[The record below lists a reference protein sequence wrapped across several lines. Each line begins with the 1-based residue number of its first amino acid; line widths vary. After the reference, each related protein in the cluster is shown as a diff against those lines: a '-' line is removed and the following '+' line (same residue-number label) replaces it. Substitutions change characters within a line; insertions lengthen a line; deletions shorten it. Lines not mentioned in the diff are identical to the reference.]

1 MSNQVS
7 SEIKK
12 KLLLRVVKS
21 SFYMPQTEWILEPGE
36 YLVGRYPSN
45 EIVLPDP
52 YVSRKHARIFFK
64 DGEWYI
70 EDLGSTNGTYVDNE
84 NIKNRGIVKI
94 NDGSEILIGL
104 TKLAAKIMIE

>member
-1 MSNQVS
+1 MSSQVS
-7 SEIKK
+7 GEIKK

-45 EIVLPDP
+45 DIVLPDP
-52 YVSRKHARIFFK
+52 YVSRKHARIFFR
-64 DGEWYI
+64 DDEWYI

-104 TKLAAKIMIE
+104 TKLTAKILIE